1 MCFGAR
7 NLFVCLKLWASL
19 NTLAMKNQKIILLIA
34 GVLFFAPSVF
44 AQKWKSWGLGVKGE
58 GPIVRKELKIDKFN
72 GIELAISGNVYLRE
86 GDRQSVSVESH
97 KNIIELLH
105 TSVQNDLWKIHFTKS
120 VRGYQKMNVYVT
132 VPTLQRIAVSGSGNI
147 RGETPFNWKG
157 TVKLAVSGSG
167 DIQIELHSAE
177 VDASIS
183 GSGDITVK
191 GTAGRL
197 EVAISGSGNVHA
209 AGLNVETAAV
219 AISGSGDCSAHPRND
234 LDVRI
239 SGSGDVTYYGKPKV
253 HSKIS
258 GSGNIIPK

>member
-1 MCFGAR
+1 
-7 NLFVCLKLWASL
+7 
-19 NTLAMKNQKIILLIA
+19 MKNLRVIFLTAFVLL
-34 GVLFFAPSVF
+34 LAPSVF
-44 AQKWKSWGLGVKGE
+44 AQKWKSWGFGVKGE
-58 GPIVRKELKIDKFN
+58 GPIVRKELKIDKFS

-86 GDRQSVSVESH
+86 GDRQSVTVESH

-105 TSVQNDLWKIHFTKS
+105 TEVLNDLWKIHFTKS
-120 VRGYQKMNVYVT
+120 IRGYQKMNIYI
-132 VPTLQRIAVSGSGNI
+132 TLPALHRAAVSGSGNI

-177 VDASIS
+177 VDAAIS
-183 GSGDITVK
+183 GSGDITVT
-191 GTAGRL
+191 GVAGRL
-197 EVAISGSGNVHA
+197 EAAISGSGNIQ
-209 AGLNVETAAV
+209 AGGLKVETAAV
-219 AISGSGDCSAHPRND
+219 AISGSGDCSTHPKNE

-239 SGSGDVTYYGKPKV
+239 SGSGDVTYFGKPKV